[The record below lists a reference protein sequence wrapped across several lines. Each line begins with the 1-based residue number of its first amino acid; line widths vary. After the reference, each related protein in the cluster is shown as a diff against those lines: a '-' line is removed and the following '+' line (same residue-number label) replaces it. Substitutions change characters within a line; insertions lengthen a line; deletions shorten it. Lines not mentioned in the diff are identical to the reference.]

1 MNGKE
6 ITINDIKNLDAIVV
20 AGMSEFESEDESTR
34 LMNDDDLVRAE
45 YLWIIIQKELKNKIK

>member
-6 ITINDIKNLDAIVV
+6 ITINDIKNLNAIVV

-45 YLWIIIQKELKNKIK
+45 YLWIMIESELKNKIK

>member
-45 YLWIIIQKELKNKIK
+45 YLWIMIENELKNKIK

>member
-1 MNGKE
+1 MNRKE
-6 ITINDIKNLDAIVV
+6 ITINDIKNLNAIVV

-45 YLWIIIQKELKNKIK
+45 YLWIMIESELKNKIK

>member
-6 ITINDIKNLDAIVV
+6 ITINDIKNLNAIVV
-20 AGMSEFESEDESTR
+20 AGMSDFESEDESTR

-45 YLWIIIQKELKNKIK
+45 YLWITIEAELKNKIK